1 MMELIFAAGFVV
13 LAPFA
18 GGLLQGIDRIIT
30 ARMQGR
36 KGPPILQPFWD
47 VAKLL
52 KKENLIISR
61 YQQMYLYCFLIF
73 TVFTG
78 ALFFSG
84 GDLLIV
90 LFAFTL
96 ADIFFIMSGFVAN
109 SPYSHIG
116 SERELVQMM
125 AHEPVV
131 LLSVVGMYLV
141 TGNFH
146 VTAITGFPEP
156 LLLYLPGIFISFVFI
171 LVMKLR
177 KSPFDLSMS
186 HHAHQELVRGIITEF
201 SGRPLAIVEISHWY
215 ENVMLFAFLYLFFAS
230 SPVIAGI
237 ILFIV
242 FIFQILIDN
251 STSRVKYE
259 AALKVCWMVTIGFG
273 VLNILIL
280 ALFKN
285 LGIFTAG
292 ILH

>member
-1 MMELIFAAGFVV
+1 MIQVIFAAGFVV
-13 LAPFA
+13 IAPFA
-18 GGLLQGIDRIIT
+18 GGMLAGLDRIIT

-36 KGPPILQPFWD
+36 KGPPIIQPFWD

-52 KKENLIISR
+52 RKENLIISR
-61 YQQMYLYCFLIF
+61 YQQIYLYCFLIF

-84 GDLLIV
+84 GDFLIV

-116 SERELVQMM
+116 SERELIQMM

-131 LLSVVGMYLV
+131 LLSAVGMYIV

-146 VTAITGFPEP
+146 VSAIAGYPEP
-156 LLLYLPGIFISFVFI
+156 LLVFLPGIFISFIFI
-171 LVMKLR
+171 LLMKLR

-186 HHAHQELVRGIITEF
+186 HHAHQELVRGIITEY
-201 SGRPLAIVEISHWY
+201 SGRTLAIVEISHWY
-215 ENVMLFAFLYLFFAS
+215 ENVLLFSFLYLFFAS
-230 SPVIAGI
+230 SPIISAVI
-237 ILFIV
+237 LLLV
-242 FIFQILIDN
+242 FFLQILIDN
-251 STSRVKYE
+251 STSRLKYE
-259 AALKVCWMVTIGFG
+259 AALKVSWMVTIGFG

-280 ALFKN
+280 ALLKN
-285 LGIFTAG
+285 LGAMPAG
-292 ILH
+292 IVP

>member
-1 MMELIFAAGFVV
+1 MEILLAIVFVV
-13 LAPFA
+13 VAPLA
-18 GGLLQGIDRIIT
+18 GGLLSGLDRILT

-84 GDLLIV
+84 GDFLIV

-109 SPYSHIG
+109 SPYSHMG
-116 SERELVQMM
+116 SERELIQMM
-125 AHEPVV
+125 AHEPIV
-131 LLSVVGMYLV
+131 LLSAVGMYLV

-146 VTAITGFPEP
+146 VSAIVGFAKP
-156 LLLYLPGIFISFVFI
+156 LLAFLPGIFVSFVFI
-171 LVMKLR
+171 LLMKLR

-201 SGRPLAIVEISHWY
+201 SGRPLAIVEVAHWY
-215 ENVMLFAFLYLFFAS
+215 ENVLLFSFLYLFYAS
-230 SPVIAGI
+230 SPLIAVA
-237 ILFIV
+237 ILAVV
-242 FIFQILIDN
+242 FFFQILIDN

-259 AALKVCWMVTIGFG
+259 AALKTCWMVTIGFG
-273 VLNILIL
+273 VVNILVL

-285 LGIFTAG
+285 IGL
-292 ILH
+292 LVP